1 MSAMAIV
8 VFVEVSDVAAS
19 LAADSVIST
28 LADSGEPKM
37 NGSFQFLLLAN
48 RSNDDFIFHLV

>member
-1 MSAMAIV
+1 
-8 VFVEVSDVAAS
+8 VSDVAAS